1 MKKVLVNNLD
11 GSERIGWILLGEPTS
26 TLINDDNVSEENF
39 KLGVDL
45 PSDVFYDANIMGISK
60 MVEKNEGLRYLEY
73 WNDNIWNEVEDSN
86 NNKKIITIKL
96 PSLIDYIDT
105 KIFPCVKNYDD
116 VIYNTDN
123 YGFSLKKGFLVL
135 VDYNDSI
142 LTTTAKENEYYYTE
156 AEDIYNK
163 EIDNFSLSGIYNNY
177 GYLDTTKIIS
187 GNTPTHNFFDKFI
200 NKIIL
205 YYDVAYNSSNVVNI
219 KYFKGFSTGKAVITV
234 ANTNN

>member
-1 MKKVLVNNLD
+1 MKKVLVNNL
-11 GSERIGWILLGEPTS
+11 GNSERIGWILLGEPTS
-26 TLINDDNVSEENF
+26 TLIKDDNVSEENF

-60 MVEKNEGLRYLEY
+60 MVEKSNEYLNY
-73 WNDNIWNEVEDSN
+73 WNANIWNEAEDS

-135 VDYNDSI
+135 VDYKDSI
-142 LTTTAKENEYYYTE
+142 LTTTEKENEYYYVE

-163 EIDNFSLSGIYNNY
+163 EIDGFSLSGIYNNN

-187 GNTPTHNFFDKFI
+187 EGTPTHNFFDKFI

-205 YYDVAYNSSNVVNI
+205 YYDVAYSSSNIVNI

-234 ANTNN
+234 ANTSN